1 MPYVSR
7 AGVRLYYADAGSGP
21 VVLLHTGGGGDGRMW
36 DLAGYV
42 TALAGY
48 RLLHGSAAVLPGL
61 HHLQAFW
68 RTDLSCPP
76 LAGFS
81 ASTGQR
87 RRQGDQPR
95 RRSRRRPRA
104 SRPRSG

>member
-7 AGVRLYYADAGSGP
+7 AGVRLHYADAGSGP

-48 RLLHGSAAVLPGL
+48 RLLLL
-61 HHLQAFW
+61 H
-68 RTDLSCPP
+68 
-76 LAGFS
+76 
-81 ASTGQR
+81 R
-87 RRQGDQPR
+87 REGDPPR
-95 RRSRRRPRA
+95 RRSRRRPGA
-104 SRPRSG
+104 GRPRSG